1 MNHEN
6 KLPSTENNS
15 LTHSKVMQVLEW
27 AYEKATSDLPGLDS
41 AQELAAAYLQ
51 EEGSLKEQIN
61 SLIRWQN
68 AKSATSGFV
77 TNLGGLITLPV
88 AIPANFASVMF
99 IQIRMIAAIAKMCG
113 YDLRDDRVKTLVYVS
128 LCGTAVKD
136 LMKDVGVQLGTKL
149 TASMIQK
156 YVTAEM
162 LKEIN
167 KAVGFRLLT
176 KAGQTGVINLGKAVP
191 FVGGL
196 IAGAFDGFTTNVIGN
211 TARDMFLNEKL
222 DLNQES

>member
-1 MNHEN
+1 MSNEN
-6 KLPSTENNS
+6 RLPPPENNS

-41 AQELAAAYLQ
+41 AQELAASYLQ

-99 IQIRMIAAIAKMCG
+99 IQIRICS
-113 YDLRDDRVKTLVYVS
+113 D
-128 LCGTAVKD
+128 C
-136 LMKDVGVQLGTKL
+136 Q
-149 TASMIQK
+149 
-156 YVTAEM
+156 
-162 LKEIN
+162 
-167 KAVGFRLLT
+167 
-176 KAGQTGVINLGKAVP
+176 
-191 FVGGL
+191 
-196 IAGAFDGFTTNVIGN
+196 NVW
-211 TARDMFLNEKL
+211 L
-222 DLNQES
+222 

>member
-1 MNHEN
+1 MSNEN
-6 KLPSTENNS
+6 RLPPPENNS

-41 AQELAAAYLQ
+41 AQELAASYLQ

-113 YDLRDDRVKTLVYVS
+113 YNLRDDRVKTLVYVS

-191 FVGGL
+191 FVGGV

-222 DLNQES
+222 DLNQ

>member
-1 MNHEN
+1 MSNEN
-6 KLPSTENNS
+6 RLPPPENNS

-41 AQELAAAYLQ
+41 AQELAASYLQ

-191 FVGGL
+191 FVGGV

-222 DLNQES
+222 DLNQ

>member
-1 MNHEN
+1 MSNEN
-6 KLPSTENNS
+6 RLPPPENNS

-27 AYEKATSDLPGLDS
+27 AYEKATSDLPGLNS
-41 AQELAAAYLQ
+41 AQELAASYLQ

-191 FVGGL
+191 FVGGV

-211 TARDMFLNEKL
+211 TACDMFLNEKL
-222 DLNQES
+222 DLNQ

>member
-1 MNHEN
+1 MSNEN
-6 KLPSTENNS
+6 RLPPPENNS

-41 AQELAAAYLQ
+41 AQELAASYLQ

-222 DLNQES
+222 DLNQ

>member
-1 MNHEN
+1 MSNEN
-6 KLPSTENNS
+6 RLPPPENNS

-41 AQELAAAYLQ
+41 AQELDASYLQ

-191 FVGGL
+191 FVGGV

-222 DLNQES
+222 DLNQ

>member
-1 MNHEN
+1 MSNEN
-6 KLPSTENNS
+6 RLPPPENNS

-41 AQELAAAYLQ
+41 AQELAASYLQ

-191 FVGGL
+191 FVGGV

-211 TARDMFLNEKL
+211 TARDMSLNEKL
-222 DLNQES
+222 DLNQ

>member
-1 MNHEN
+1 
-6 KLPSTENNS
+6 
-15 LTHSKVMQVLEW
+15 MQVLEW

-41 AQELAAAYLQ
+41 AQELAASYLQ

-191 FVGGL
+191 FVGGV

-222 DLNQES
+222 DLNQ